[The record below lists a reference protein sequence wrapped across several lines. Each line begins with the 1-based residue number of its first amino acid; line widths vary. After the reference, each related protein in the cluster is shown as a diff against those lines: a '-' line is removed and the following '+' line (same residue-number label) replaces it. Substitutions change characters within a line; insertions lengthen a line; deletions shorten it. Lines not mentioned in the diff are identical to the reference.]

1 MKTMTLSVKSMKN
14 EDIMKVIVIITT
26 IIIMIIITIIM
37 IITVKY
43 AQSVKWN
50 KKCSNKSNSCLL
62 KTRKP

>member
-1 MKTMTLSVKSMKN
+1 MKTMTLSVKSMEN

-26 IIIMIIITIIM
+26 TIIMTITIIM